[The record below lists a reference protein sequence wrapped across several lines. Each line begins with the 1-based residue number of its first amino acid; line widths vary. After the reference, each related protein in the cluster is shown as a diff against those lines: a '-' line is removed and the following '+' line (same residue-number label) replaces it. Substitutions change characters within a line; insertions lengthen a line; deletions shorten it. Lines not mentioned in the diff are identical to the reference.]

1 MKGHLTPVTRVPKQA
16 KLYYG
21 YWATDKYA
29 EIDRYTLKYILLD
42 NVKKVKVEVY
52 KRELYRDA

>member
-1 MKGHLTPVTRVPKQA
+1 MG
-16 KLYYG
+16 G